1 MDNRSSIRYYRFQQ
15 ELLKLEQGR
24 IFSYIRNA
32 SLGVSDAEYYDMCE
46 ALGSEPDEDEI
57 PVNFEDLLYESQQAI
72 ILYNYLVDVWA
83 GGMSAFYIGKNLSN
97 IEYIF
102 DIHNIEEESRLY
114 ILEFIL
120 LIDKE
125 NANTING
132 KLSKQSE
139 SKHGK

>member
-1 MDNRSSIRYYRFQQ
+1 
-15 ELLKLEQGR
+15 
-24 IFSYIRNA
+24 
-32 SLGVSDAEYYDMCE
+32 MCE